1 METPDV
7 LKGCQMPC
15 LPQLAEGLATVP
27 PESLARRL
35 RLILRRSLD
44 VRTIRALKTNSSRFI
59 DWFMERLAQAR
70 PVADSGKQGT
80 GLRAGDLVRV
90 RSVEEIRATLNHWG
104 SLKGCVF
111 MPNEMSKYCDTT
123 QRVLKRMERFVDER
137 DYKVKKSNGIV
148 LLEGLN
154 CQGTTDFGRCDRNCF
169 FFWREEWLE
178 KTGGKDDPSAA

>member
-1 METPDV
+1 
-7 LKGCQMPC
+7 MPC
-15 LPQLAEGLATVP
+15 LPQLAEGLAAVP
-27 PESLARRL
+27 PESLTRRL

-44 VRTIRALKTNSSRFI
+44 VQTIRTLKTNSNRFI
-59 DWFMERLAQAR
+59 DWFMERLARGGA
-70 PVADSGKQGT
+70 PVAKSGKQGT

-90 RSVEEIRATLNHWG
+90 RSAEEIRATLNHWG

-123 QRVLKRMERFVDER
+123 QRVLRRMERFVDER
-137 DYKVKKSNGIV
+137 DYRVKKCNGIV

-178 KTGGKDDPSAA
+178 KISGKDEPRAARDPTLG

>member
-1 METPDV
+1 
-7 LKGCQMPC
+7 
-15 LPQLAEGLATVP
+15 
-27 PESLARRL
+27 
-35 RLILRRSLD
+35 
-44 VRTIRALKTNSSRFI
+44 
-59 DWFMERLAQAR
+59 
-70 PVADSGKQGT
+70 
-80 GLRAGDLVRV
+80 
-90 RSVEEIRATLNHWG
+90 
-104 SLKGCVF
+104 